1 MQIYCLSANI
11 LHTQC
16 SRNWLYA
23 KILHPVSD
31 KGPDPNFIS
40 LIVLT
45 LHLVDILT
53 QIFWAFLSWHR
64 FSSWNTKMGS
74 ISNLDAKMLLHE
86 RAVIHKRAK
95 ILQSAI
101 FLHLVDFIHKRK
113 NGNWIVL
120 SLNQH
125 KSILDCGVC
134 IDVTVIISLP
144 CPISSPSHGIFPTSM
159 LRSQVIRPRQKKGN
173 EDWPS
178 ARCI

>member
-1 MQIYCLSANI
+1 MSANI

-16 SRNWLYA
+16 SHNWLYA

-31 KGPDPNFIS
+31 NGPDPNLIS

-64 FSSWNTKMGS
+64 FSSWNTKKGS
-74 ISNLDAKMLLHE
+74 IRNLDAKMLLHE

-101 FLHLVDFIHKRK
+101 CLHLVDFIHKRK
-113 NGNWIVL
+113 KKQVNKAMQVQKYCLFCYFQL
-120 SLNQH
+120 SLI
-125 KSILDCGVC
+125 KL
-134 IDVTVIISLP
+134 VINVSWQLW
-144 CPISSPSHGIFPTSM
+144 SSQT
-159 LRSQVIRPRQKKGN
+159 QVDLLTIT
-173 EDWPS
+173 
-178 ARCI
+178 

>member
-23 KILHPVSD
+23 KILHSVSD
-31 KGPDPNFIS
+31 NEPDPNFIS

-45 LHLVDILT
+45 LQPCRHLDSDILG
-53 QIFWAFLSWHR
+53 FFLSWHR
-64 FSSWNTKMGS
+64 FSSWNTKKGS
-74 ISNLDAKMLLHE
+74 ICNLDAKMLLHE

-113 NGNWIVL
+113 KKQVNKAMQVQKYCLFCDFQL
-120 SLNQH
+120 SLI
-125 KSILDCGVC
+125 KL
-134 IDVTVIISLP
+134 VINVSWQLW
-144 CPISSPSHGIFPTSM
+144 SSHT
-159 LRSQVIRPRQKKGN
+159 QVDLLTIT
-173 EDWPS
+173 
-178 ARCI
+178 

>member
-31 KGPDPNFIS
+31 NGPDPNFIS

-45 LHLVDILT
+45 LHPVDILT

-64 FSSWNTKMGS
+64 FSSWNTKKGS
-74 ISNLDAKMLLHE
+74 IHNLDAKMLLHE

-113 NGNWIVL
+113 KEQVNKAMQVQKYCL
-120 SLNQH
+120 FCYFQPSLI
-125 KSILDCGVC
+125 KL
-134 IDVTVIISLP
+134 VTNVSWQLW
-144 CPISSPSHGIFPTSM
+144 SSHT
-159 LRSQVIRPRQKKGN
+159 QVDLLTIT
-173 EDWPS
+173 
-178 ARCI
+178 